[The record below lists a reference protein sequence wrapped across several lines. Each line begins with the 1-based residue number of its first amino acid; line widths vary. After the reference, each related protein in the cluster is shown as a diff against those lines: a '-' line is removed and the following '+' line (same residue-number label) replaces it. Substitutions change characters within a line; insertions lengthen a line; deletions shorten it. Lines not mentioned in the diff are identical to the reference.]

1 MSSAKAHLASRVS
14 KIADLTKHV
23 EFKQVPTVDAKH
35 DFVSQ
40 YVEAS
45 GAKKDFSNVFVVNV
59 LPDFIPITMY
69 IMYHVNATCHKLEAS
84 FHAKISPGTYAAYCL
99 SLVYGFFL
107 ACDVHI
113 RPTPSA
119 HAAAY
124 DETAYKKKFLDFL
137 LGLPVPTF
145 LEPVLAQFAPTTDEL
160 RGNILFVP
168 SAAGFDYGHHFGR
181 FFPIS
186 VFTSLHDTT
195 AEMPSNSS
203 RFAIYT
209 DLFTRVLYTIHNPQ
223 HGQAQ
228 FDASVANFVGVNF
241 AAAAA
246 TYNDSRLFQT
256 FQSFFNPVLFRDAHR
271 RQTLASVSI
280 TPLEFTGRSFN
291 FYDLV
296 FSANSGNLNEL
307 RVVFNSIAASLNGS
321 VPCKFDLAQII
332 SSSSGSSILSHGYSI
347 PSLPLCHHTPILN
360 DGTIM
365 TALRARTP
373 AQIAQSI
380 NYLQTPNPQVNN
392 VPAQPTAVCNVEA
405 NHATTVTFN
414 SVFNRLAPTDANV
427 NVPSFA
433 NDFEIFNEDRH
444 VTPRVYVLNP
454 TDPTTID
461 AWKVTCFGMVIESFD
476 IDGTVS
482 AVPNVHLGI
491 GIENSW
497 FADSAIPI
505 RYTFRQIAFLH
516 GNQTNPARARTR
528 VIAPRQTRMPAAAL
542 LVDRT
547 RVNLPQAAA
556 HTVGNLTDANA
567 FAGLFPVPHVTWLQM
582 LQSFLGFRTSDPR
595 SHDLASDTI
604 PGMTE
609 GRLIAWSPY
618 TYVGFE
624 PESDIKPDFDV
635 AHIYFLMNPRTIYG
649 TRIPLVEVNHFLEAM
664 PAF

>member
-1 MSSAKAHLASRVS
+1 MSSIKTQLATRVS
-14 KIADLTKHV
+14 KIADLSKHV
-23 EFKQVPTVDAKH
+23 EYKEVPTVDAKH

-59 LPDFIPITMY
+59 LPDFVPITMY

-145 LEPVLAQFAPTTDEL
+145 LEPIFAQFAPTTDEL

-168 SAAGFDYGHHFGR
+168 SAAGFNYAHHFGR

-209 DLFTRVLYTIHNPQ
+209 DLFNRVLYTVNNPQ
-223 HGQAQ
+223 AGQAN

-241 AAAAA
+241 AAPAA
-246 TYNDSRLFQT
+246 THNGSRLFQT

-280 TPLEFTGRSFN
+280 TPLTFTGRAFN

-296 FSANSGNLNEL
+296 FSANSGNLNEY
-307 RVVFNSIAASLNGS
+307 RVVFSSIAASLNGS

-332 SSSSGSSILSHGYSI
+332 SSSSGSAILSHGYSI
-347 PSLPLCHHTPILN
+347 PPLPLCHHTQVLT
-360 DGTIM
+360 DGTLM
-365 TALRARTP
+365 TSLSARTP
-373 AQIAQSI
+373 AQTAASL
-380 NYLQTPNPQVNN
+380 NYLQTPAPLVNSAR
-392 VPAQPTAVCNVEA
+392 PQPTAVCDTDRT
-405 NHATTVTFN
+405 HPTTVTFT
-414 SVFNRLAPTDANV
+414 SVLNRLSPRDATV
-427 NVPSFA
+427 NTPHFS
-433 NDFEIFNEDRH
+433 NDFEVFDEDRH

-461 AWKVTCFGMVIESFD
+461 AWKITCFGMVIESFD
-476 IDGTVS
+476 IDGTVT
-482 AVPNVHLGI
+482 AVPNIHLGI

-497 FADSAIPI
+497 FAESAVPL
-505 RYTFRQIAFLH
+505 RYTFRSIAFIH

-528 VIAPRQTRMPAAAL
+528 VTAPRQGRMPAASL

-556 HTVGNLTDANA
+556 TTVGNVTDANT
-567 FAGLFPVPHVTWLQM
+567 FAGLTPLNSVTWLQM
-582 LQSFLGFRTSDPR
+582 VQSFLGFRTADPR
-595 SHDLASDTI
+595 SHAPRDDEI
-604 PGMTE
+604 PGMPL
-609 GRLIAWSPY
+609 GRLVAWSPY

-624 PESDIKPDFDV
+624 PESDVSPNFAD
-635 AHIYFLMNPRTIYG
+635 ARIYFLMNPRTMYG
-649 TRIPLVEVNHFLEAM
+649 TRIPLVEVNNFLEAM